1 MTDEK
6 MRNKKVPLGNNTR
19 KHILI
24 NPLKI
29 VACISQ
35 QVKCA
40 MQFLEGEEKMQTVQD
55 FQHVTNGN
63 IKRQLS
69 SFELITNW
77 IDTGYTLNLSSN
89 AIQLMT
95 VLLRFYNPDKKFVFP
110 HQGTL
115 AERTKT
121 SLATVKRGLN
131 ELIKAQ
137 LVIKTRKQS
146 GNVYGF
152 TSKLFE
158 LLDSSN
164 CTIPTA
170 QNEPC
175 MKGTNKGTNKEQT
188 TCKPIVSE
196 PKKAEVVS
204 FSSFSLKKIPDSI
217 LAKKTDRNGRQIR
230 NHAAYWNSLTDAQ
243 KREYLKQEEEN
254 TAKTRK
260 KEELK
265 RQAQIEKQRQ
275 KEEKKKL
282 QEQLSRPLHEQWS
295 RAQAIKH
302 VWQTRNLHKGILKE
316 GLTKSLVKLY
326 NLDVTSICAM
336 TEAEFEK
343 FS

>member
-1 MTDEK
+1 
-6 MRNKKVPLGNNTR
+6 
-19 KHILI
+19 
-24 NPLKI
+24 
-29 VACISQ
+29 
-35 QVKCA
+35 
-40 MQFLEGEEKMQTVQD
+40 MQFLKGEEKMQTVQD

-77 IDTGYTLNLSSN
+77 LDTGYTLNLSST

-188 TCKPIVSE
+188 TCKPVESA
-196 PKKAEVVS
+196 PKKADVVS
-204 FSSFSLKKIPDSI
+204 FSSFSLKKIPTSI
-217 LAKKTDRNGRQIR
+217 LAKKTDKNGKPIR
-230 NHAAYWNSLTDAQ
+230 NHAAYWNSLTDDQ
-243 KREYLKQEEEN
+243 KREYLKNEAAETERKEKLKKQAQLIKQQKIEEE
-254 TAKTRK
+254 
-260 KEELK
+260 
-265 RQAQIEKQRQ
+265 
-275 KEEKKKL
+275 KKL
-282 QEQLSRPLHEQWS
+282 QEQLSRPLHEQWT
-295 RAQAIKH
+295 REQAIKH
-302 VWQTRNLHKGILKE
+302 VWQTRNFHRGILKE
-316 GLTKSLVKLY
+316 GLTKSLVELY
-326 NLDVTSICAM
+326 SLDIQTICKM
-336 TEAEFEK
+336 SEEEIEK
-343 FS
+343 IS

>member
-1 MTDEK
+1 M
-6 MRNKKVPLGNNTR
+6 
-19 KHILI
+19 
-24 NPLKI
+24 I

-35 QVKCA
+35 QVKCV
-40 MQFLEGEEKMQTVQD
+40 MQFLEGEGKMQTVQK
-55 FQHVTNGN
+55 FQYVTNGN

-188 TCKPIVSE
+188 TCKPVESA
-196 PKKAEVVS
+196 PKKADVVS
-204 FSSFSLKKIPDSI
+204 FSSFSLKKIPASI
-217 LAKKTDRNGRQIR
+217 LAKKTDKNGKPIR
-230 NHAAYWNSLTDAQ
+230 NHAAYWNSFTDDQ
-243 KREYLKQEEEN
+243 KREYLRNEALEAEKVRKKQE
-254 TAKTRK
+254 R
-260 KEELK
+260 
-265 RQAQIEKQRQ
+265 EKQAELEKQQ
-275 KEEKKKL
+275 KLEEEKKL
-282 QEQLSRPLHEQWS
+282 QAELNKPLNEQWS
-295 RAQAIKH
+295 RSQAIKH
-302 VWQTRNLHKGILKE
+302 IWYLRNMPPILNKKN
-316 GLTKSLVKLY
+316 GLPAQLASIYSLDIK
-326 NLDVTSICAM
+326 TICEM
-336 TEAEFEK
+336 TEQEIDK
-343 FS
+343 M

>member
-1 MTDEK
+1 MHTAQELQ
-6 MRNKKVPLGNNTR
+6 R
-19 KHILI
+19 
-24 NPLKI
+24 
-29 VACISQ
+29 
-35 QVKCA
+35 
-40 MQFLEGEEKMQTVQD
+40 
-55 FQHVTNGN
+55 VTNGN

-77 IDTGYTLNLSSN
+77 IDTGYTLNLSST

-110 HQGTL
+110 HQETL
-115 AERTKT
+115 AERTNT

-137 LVIKTRKQS
+137 LVIKTRKQT

-164 CTIPTA
+164 CAIPTA
-170 QNEPC
+170 QFEPC

-188 TCKPIVSE
+188 TSCMHAASE
-196 PKKAEVVS
+196 PKKADVVS
-204 FSSFSLKKIPDSI
+204 LSSFSLKQVPASI
-217 LAKKTDRNGRQIR
+217 LAKKTDKNGRPIR

-243 KREYLKQEEEN
+243 KQEYLRNEEEQA
-254 TAKTRK
+254 AKTRK
-260 KEELK
+260 LEELK
-265 RQAQIEKQRQ
+265 RQEAAEKQRQ
-275 KEEKKKL
+275 REEEKRL

-295 RAQAIKH
+295 KQQAIKH

-316 GLTKSLVKLY
+316 GLTKSLVELY
-326 NLDVTSICAM
+326 SLDVQAICRM
-336 TEAEFEK
+336 TEAEIEK
-343 FS
+343 ISL

>member
-1 MTDEK
+1 
-6 MRNKKVPLGNNTR
+6 
-19 KHILI
+19 
-24 NPLKI
+24 
-29 VACISQ
+29 
-35 QVKCA
+35 
-40 MQFLEGEEKMQTVQD
+40 MQFLKGEEKMQTVQD

-77 IDTGYTLNLSSN
+77 LDTGYTLNLSST

-95 VLLRFYNPDKKFVFP
+95 VLLRFYNPEKKFVFP
-110 HQGTL
+110 HQETL
-115 AERTKT
+115 AERTNT

-188 TCKPIVSE
+188 TCKPVESE

-204 FSSFSLKKIPDSI
+204 FSDFSLKKIPDSI
-217 LAKKTDRNGRQIR
+217 LAKKTDKNGRPIR
-230 NHAAYWNSLTDAQ
+230 NHAAYWNSLTDIQ
-243 KREYLKQEEEN
+243 KQEYLRQEEEN
-254 TAKTRK
+254 AAKTQK

-265 RQAQIEKQRQ
+265 KQAQLIKQQKIE
-275 KEEKKKL
+275 EEKKL
-282 QEQLSRPLHEQWS
+282 QEQLSRPLHEQWT
-295 RAQAIKH
+295 REQAIKH
-302 VWQTRNLHKGILKE
+302 VWQTRNFHRGILKE

-336 TEAEFEK
+336 TEEEIEK
-343 FS
+343 IS